1 MEKRL
6 PSLAEV
12 LFVLIG
18 FGAIMVTFIVVFDIS
33 IHLALL
39 TTWFLIIGLGLKIG
53 YSYKQM
59 QDGLLNG
66 VNDGLEAVIVLTS
79 VGALIGT
86 WIAGG
91 IVPSIIY
98 YGLSVINPSIF
109 LMAAFIICTV
119 TSIATGTSFGSAG
132 TAGIAMMAIGASFGF
147 PLPLVAGAVISGCYV
162 GDKMSPLSDTT
173 VMTASLSKV
182 DLIDHIKSMFTVA
195 LPAWLLSAVLFLIVG
210 FFYKGSGDLSAA
222 LNTMDSLEEY
232 FNISWYM
239 LIPAAVVILLLVLKM
254 PSIPVILF
262 GAFLGTIWAFLF
274 QGATFLEAF
283 NIMYA
288 GNTIESGVPF
298 IDNLL
303 NRGGIVFM
311 LDVIALIIF
320 ALGVGGLMERI
331 GVLRAVGNYLG
342 KWANNPGKATVTTML
357 AGLLGNAFGGAYVSL
372 ITATKITG
380 DNYDKLNIDRR
391 VLSRNSEAGGTVTT
405 AMVPWS
411 DGGVFMAAAL
421 GVSTMSYLPFL
432 WFNFLVIIISLIYGF
447 TGKFIWR
454 TQPGEHT
461 QELEKEANSV
471 SNVSK
476 VSDVSNV
483 TN

>member
-1 MEKRL
+1 MDANKRL
-6 PSLAEV
+6 PTLAET
-12 LFVLIG
+12 LFVLVG
-18 FGAIMVTFIVVFDIS
+18 FGAIMVLFILYFEIP

-39 TTWFLIIGLGLKIG
+39 TTWFLIMLVGLKIG
-53 YSYKQM
+53 YNYKEM
-59 QDGLLNG
+59 QKGLLNG
-66 VNDGLEAVIVLTS
+66 INDGLEAVLVLLS

-91 IVPSIIY
+91 IVPAIIY
-98 YGLSVINPSIF
+98 YGLSVIEPNIF
-109 LMAAFIICTV
+109 LLAAFIICTV
-119 TSIATGTSFGSAG
+119 TSLATGTSFGSAG

-162 GDKMSPLSDTT
+162 GDKLSPLSDTT

-182 DLIDHIKSMFTVA
+182 DLIDHIKSMLTVSA
-195 LPAWLLSAVLFLIVG
+195 PAWLLAGLLFLGTG
-210 FFYKGSGDLSAA
+210 FFYGGSGDLSAA
-222 LNTMDSLEEY
+222 TSTMGALQDY

-239 LIPAAVVILLLVLKM
+239 LIPAIIVIGLLAFKM

-288 GNTIESGVPF
+288 GNSIESGVAF

-331 GVLRAVGNYLG
+331 GVLQALGDYLS
-342 KWANNPGKATVTTML
+342 KWANNAGKTTIATL
-357 AGLLGNAFGGAYVSL
+357 IAGFLGNLFGGAYVSI
-372 ITATKITG
+372 ITASKITG
-380 DNYDKLNIDRR
+380 ENYDRLNIDRR
-391 VLSRNSEAGGTVTT
+391 VLSRNTEAGGTVTT
-405 AMVPWS
+405 PMVPWS
-411 DGGVFMAAAL
+411 DGGVFMAATL
-421 GVSTMSYLPFL
+421 GISTLSYLPFL

-447 TGKFIWR
+447 TNKFIWYNEPDSI
-454 TQPGEHT
+454 TAEEAEQEIPGKL
-461 QELEKEANSV
+461 EL
-471 SNVSK
+471 SK
-476 VSDVSNV
+476 NKI
-483 TN
+483 